1 MSFDISKDSP
11 SVKRWA
17 NRLYAEIMHESPFIA
32 NLKKLDHEFVGPRQ
46 PIPKTPLDLV
56 LEKLSEEDRM
66 IIQDAISGA

>member
-1 MSFDISKDSP
+1 MSDTTFLGSAA
-11 SVKRWA
+11 VKAFSRMI
-17 NRLYAEIMHESPFIA
+17 YADLMRESPLIA
-32 NLKKLDHEFVGPRQ
+32 HIKKLDDQFVGPRQ